1 MTPSLPTSVE
11 RGGLGLVVLF
21 VAVGPVV
28 GALTVI
34 VALAVDGQSFE
45 TQDPASAARFVA
57 LLAPLGWGA
66 YAVGRRRGMSLSGA
80 ATAAVLA
87 VVCAIG
93 SVLLVAV
100 AL

>member
-1 MTPSLPTSVE
+1 M
-11 RGGLGLVVLF
+11 
-21 VAVGPVV
+21 AVGPVV
-28 GALTVI
+28 GALTLL
-34 VALAVDGQSFE
+34 VALTVDGQSFE

-57 LLAPLGWGA
+57 LLVPLGWAGVT
-66 YAVGRRRGMSLSGA
+66 YAVGRRFGMSPGGA

-87 VVCAIG
+87 VVWAIG